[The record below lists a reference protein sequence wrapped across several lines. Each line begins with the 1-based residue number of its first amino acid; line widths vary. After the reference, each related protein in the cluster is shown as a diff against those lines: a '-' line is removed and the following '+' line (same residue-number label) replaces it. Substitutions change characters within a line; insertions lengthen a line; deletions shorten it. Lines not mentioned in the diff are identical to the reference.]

1 MIRTPSTRLERCL
14 AWLAPV
20 RPGEGRVVAILF
32 LQAFALM
39 LAYYLVRPVREAL
52 ILTQGGA
59 EFRSYAVAVQALL
72 LVIIVPAYSAWVR
85 RIEARRIYLL
95 VNAFFVSHLLL
106 FCLASLAGWRIG
118 FAFFVWGSLFSVMA
132 VTQFWAFATDL
143 FSVNSGERLFGLIAV
158 GVSAGAFAGAQL
170 AAALFDAIG
179 PHGLMLASA
188 ASLSIAVAL
197 AARARA
203 AIPDESQSGERGVPR
218 RGALARR
225 IRRDRAQPLPGRDRR
240 ARRPAQLDHVG
251 R

>member
-1 MIRTPSTRLERCL
+1 MARAGAARRGPR
-14 AWLAPV
+14 
-20 RPGEGRVVAILF
+20 VAILF

-39 LAYYLVRPVREAL
+39 LAYYLMRPVREAL

-72 LVIIVPAYSAWVR
+72 LVAHHSRVQRLVR

-132 VTQFWAFATDL
+132 VTQFWAFADRPVQREL
-143 FSVNSGERLFGLIAV
+143 RRAAVRPDRRRRLGRRL
-158 GVSAGAFAGAQL
+158 AGAQL
-170 AAALFDAIG
+170 ATALFDAIG

-188 ASLSIAVAL
+188 AALSVAIAL

-203 AIPDESQSGERGVPR
+203 AIPDD
-218 RGALARR
+218 AREAA
-225 IRRDRAQPLPGRDRR
+225 DA
-240 ARRPAQLDHVG
+240 ARRPRATGSADS

>member
-1 MIRTPSTRLERCL
+1 MTRASPTRFERCL
-14 AWLAPV
+14 SWLAPV
-20 RPGEGRVVAILF
+20 HAGEGSAVFILF

-39 LAYYLVRPVREAL
+39 LAYYLIRPVREAL

-72 LVIIVPAYSAWVR
+72 LVLVIPAYGAWVR

-143 FSVNSGERLFGLIAV
+143 FSINSGERLFGLIAV
-158 GVSAGAFAGAQL
+158 GVSAGAVAGAQL
-170 AAALFDAIG
+170 SAALFDAIG

-188 ASLSIAVAL
+188 AALSIVSTRRSSPRTGRSHTRQRQL
-197 AARARA
+197 KVNPLRASAWTSTPSCTPSSCEDAFRYA
-203 AIPDESQSGERGVPR
+203 FPFGSRSM
-218 RGALARR
+218 L
-225 IRRDRAQPLPGRDRR
+225 
-240 ARRPAQLDHVG
+240 
-251 R
+251 